1 MPRSTRSRSRKPDTT
16 LVDDIDPTTE
26 TNETTVTTVTEDAVT
41 EMPFEVDI
49 TPAPADYR
57 PDRSPAGRKRTPS
70 LFEPLLPGLKGKGW
84 QNQPHD
90 KNVTPEEGKENKFNT
105 TDSVKDS
112 NARIIL
118 RELSKAVKFLNS
130 EDGGSLNLGLD
141 VNVTATDVQFNIRD
155 KQARKSKTVDGEEA
169 TDGERD
175 DDDSDTDED

>member
-1 MPRSTRSRSRKPDTT
+1 MPRSTRSRSRKLVPTPD
-16 LVDDIDPTTE
+16 IE
-26 TNETTVTTVTEDAVT
+26 KEEIVTAASTVTEDTVR

-70 LFEPLLPGLKGKGW
+70 PFEPLLPGLKGKGW

-90 KNVTPEEGKENKFNT
+90 GKVVAEEGKENKFNT
-105 TDSVKDS
+105 TTSVADS

-118 RELSKAVKFLNS
+118 RELSKAVKWLNS

-175 DDDSDTDED
+175 DDDSEIDADED